1 MTASTLRIETDRRG
15 VARLTLARTVKH
27 NAIDAAMMAELFAA
41 INGLSADPKVRA
53 IVLAAE
59 GKSFCAGADLAWMQ
73 AQFVATR
80 EERLNEARKF
90 ALILKALNEAPKFTL
105 ARVHGPV
112 FGGGI
117 GLIAAC
123 DCVIA
128 SEATTFALT
137 EARLGLI
144 PATVSPYI
152 MARIGERGARRMMS
166 GRGFGAA
173 EAMALGLVSKV
184 AADPDSAIEAELE
197 AVLQCAA
204 PALAAAKSL
213 FRAQGQ
219 RIDKSAIED
228 TIARLANAWETPDAQ
243 ERIAAF
249 LAKAK

>member
-1 MTASTLRIETDRRG
+1 M
-15 VARLTLARTVKH
+15 ARADKH
-27 NAIDAAMMAELFAA
+27 NAIDAAMMAEFFAA
-41 INGLSADPKVRA
+41 INKLARDPQVRA

-73 AQFVATR
+73 AQFAASR
-80 EERLNEARKF
+80 EERINEARKF
-90 ALILKALNEAPKFTL
+90 ALMLKALNEVPKFTL

-128 SEATTFALT
+128 SETATFALT

-144 PATVSPYI
+144 PAMISPYV
-152 MARIGERGARRMMS
+152 MAKIGEGGARRMMS
-166 GRGFGAA
+166 GRKFGVA

-184 AADPDSAIEAELE
+184 AADLDGAIEAELE
-197 AVLQCAA
+197 AMLQCAT

-213 FRAQGQ
+213 FRAQGHT
-219 RIDKSAIED
+219 IDKSVIED
-228 TIARLANAWETPDAQ
+228 TITRLADAWETPDAQ

-249 LAKAK
+249 LAKSK